1 MFSNKTKKSPN
12 QVTLKKTMTTK
23 SASTKTKMMMMMWLV
38 LKLWPYSLSSSSSSS
53 CHFFWG
59 RIQFHHLARSSLFCS
74 KSNTKKKLQIFSENS
89 FEMEWDRERE
99 REGENSRKRF
109 WFRNRSRVIYVQR
122 RDLSCKFSVTRLDD
136 FHKVL
141 GNKLHYKSC
150 PTIWTQFWLF

>member
-12 QVTLKKTMTTK
+12 QVTLKKTMTTT

-38 LKLWPYSLSSSSSSS
+38 LKLWPYSLSSSS

-74 KSNTKKKLQIFSENS
+74 KSNTKKKLQKFSENS

-99 REGENSRKRF
+99 RENSRKRF

>member
-12 QVTLKKTMTTK
+12 QVTLKKTMTTT

-38 LKLWPYSLSSSSSSS
+38 LKLWPYSLSSSSSS

-74 KSNTKKKLQIFSENS
+74 KSNTKKKLQKFSENS

-99 REGENSRKRF
+99 RENSRKRF

-141 GNKLHYKSC
+141 GNKLHYKSS